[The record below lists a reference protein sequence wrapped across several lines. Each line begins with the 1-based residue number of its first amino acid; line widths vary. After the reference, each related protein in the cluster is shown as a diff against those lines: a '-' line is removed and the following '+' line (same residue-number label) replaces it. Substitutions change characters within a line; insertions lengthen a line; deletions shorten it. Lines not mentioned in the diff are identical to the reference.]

1 VRRASPIFEAVDQM
15 SWRDELQF
23 WPRPPI
29 PEIGKIIQ
37 ICGEELHDMLRG
49 IITPKTAL
57 QNAQKRGASPA
68 GATPDLKNGGVTWIP
83 IAQRKEHSHHRRGA
97 RHGRGQCESFA
108 QQGANVCLGDL
119 DLDEAQKVADLIN
132 AAGNG
137 KAIAVKMDVTK
148 REDNAAAV
156 AATVEAF
163 GSINV
168 GVFNAGLNK
177 PRFFMDIDE
186 DNWDMIM
193 NVNTKAM
200 WLGMQ
205 ETARQMIAQ
214 GPMDEPYKIINVGSI
229 ASRKPLVDV
238 TVYCTSK
245 YGCLALTHC
254 GAVAL
259 AEHNITVNGYAPG
272 VVVTPLWEQLDK
284 DLVEIGFKEKA
295 GQAYEDIA
303 RDQLQIKRVSYPDD
317 IVGTASFLASP
328 TATT

>member
-1 VRRASPIFEAVDQM
+1 MDPNRLKGKNILITGAARGMGAANAE
-15 SWRDELQF
+15 QF
-23 WPRPPI
+23 
-29 PEIGKIIQ
+29 
-37 ICGEELHDMLRG
+37 
-49 IITPKTAL
+49 A
-57 QNAQKRGASPA
+57 A
-68 GATPDLKNGGVTWIP
+68 
-83 IAQRKEHSHHRRGA
+83 
-97 RHGRGQCESFA
+97 
-108 QQGANVCLGDL
+108 QGANVCLGDL
-119 DLDEAQKVADLIN
+119 DLDEAQAVADRIN

-137 KAIAVKMDVTK
+137 KAVAVKMDVTK

-156 AATVEAF
+156 AATVDAF
-163 GSINV
+163 GMINV
-168 GVFNAGLNK
+168 GLFNAGLNK

-186 DNWDMIM
+186 ENWDFIM
-193 NVNTKAM
+193 DVNTKGM

-205 ETARQMIAQ
+205 ETAKQMIKQ
-214 GPMDEPYKIINVGSI
+214 GKQDAPYKIINVGSI

-284 DLVEIGFKEKA
+284 DLIDIGFKERE
-295 GQAYEDIA
+295 GQAYEDIVSNE
-303 RDQLQIKRVSYPDD
+303 LQIKRVSYPDD

-328 TATT
+328 DSDYMTGQMIHIDGGWCIQ

>member
-1 VRRASPIFEAVDQM
+1 MD
-15 SWRDELQF
+15 
-23 WPRPPI
+23 
-29 PEIGKIIQ
+29 PERLKGKNI
-37 ICGEELHDMLRG
+37 L
-49 IITPKTAL
+49 IT
-57 QNAQKRGASPA
+57 G
-68 GATPDLKNGGVTWIP
+68 
-83 IAQRKEHSHHRRGA
+83 GA
-97 RHGRGQCESFA
+97 RGMGAANAEHFA
-108 QQGANVCLGDL
+108 AQGANVCLGDL
-119 DLDEAQKVADLIN
+119 NLDEAREVADRIN
-132 AAGNG
+132 GRGNG
-137 KAIAVKMDVTK
+137 RAVAVRMDVTK

-163 GSINV
+163 GEINV
-168 GVFNAGLNK
+168 ALFNAGLNK

-186 DNWDMIM
+186 DNWDLIL

-214 GPMDEPYKIINVGSI
+214 GRRDYPYKLINVGSI

-259 AEHNITVNGYAPG
+259 SQHNITVNGYAPG

-284 DLVEIGFKEKA
+284 DLVEIGFKDHE
-295 GQAYEDIA
+295 GQAYDDIV
-303 RDQLQIKRVSYPDD
+303 RDALQIKRVSHPED
-317 IVGTASFLASP
+317 VQGTAAFLASSDSDYM
-328 TATT
+328 TGQMIHIDGGWCIQ

>member
-1 VRRASPIFEAVDQM
+1 MDTDR
-15 SWRDELQF
+15 LK
-23 WPRPPI
+23 
-29 PEIGKIIQ
+29 GKNILIT
-37 ICGEELHDMLRG
+37 GAARG
-49 IITPKTAL
+49 MGAA
-57 QNAQKRGASPA
+57 NA
-68 GATPDLKNGGVTWIP
+68 
-83 IAQRKEHSHHRRGA
+83 EH
-97 RHGRGQCESFA
+97 FA
-108 QQGANVCLGDL
+108 AQGANVCLGDL
-119 DLDEAQKVADLIN
+119 DLDEATALAERIN

-137 KAIAVKMDVTK
+137 RAVAVRMDVTK

-163 GSINV
+163 GMINV

-186 DNWDMIM
+186 DNWDLIM
-193 NVNTKAM
+193 DVNTKGM

-205 ETARQMIAQ
+205 ETARRMIAQ
-214 GPMDEPYKIINVGSI
+214 GKQDYPYKLINVGSI

-259 AEHNITVNGYAPG
+259 SEHNITVNGYAPG

-284 DLVEIGFKEKA
+284 DLVDIGFKQKE
-295 GQAYEDIA
+295 GQAYEDIV
-303 RDQLQIKRVSYPDD
+303 RDALQIKRVSYPRD
-317 IVGTASFLASP
+317 IVGTAAFLASSDSDYM
-328 TATT
+328 TGQMIHIDGGWCIQ

>member
-1 VRRASPIFEAVDQM
+1 MDANR
-15 SWRDELQF
+15 LK
-23 WPRPPI
+23 
-29 PEIGKIIQ
+29 GKAILIT
-37 ICGEELHDMLRG
+37 GAARG
-49 IITPKTAL
+49 MGSA
-57 QNAQKRGASPA
+57 NAEYFAERGA
-68 GATPDLKNGGVTWIP
+68 D
-83 IAQRKEHSHHRRGA
+83 
-97 RHGRGQCESFA
+97 
-108 QQGANVCLGDL
+108 VCLGDL
-119 DLDEAQKVADLIN
+119 NLEEAQAVADRIN
-132 AAGNG
+132 ARGNG
-137 KAIAVKMDVTK
+137 RAVAVQMDVTK

-163 GSINV
+163 GEINV

-186 DNWDMIM
+186 DNWDLIM

-214 GPMDEPYKIINVGSI
+214 GKRDYPYKLINVGSI

-284 DLVEIGFKEKA
+284 DLVDIGFKQKE
-295 GQAYEDIA
+295 GQAYEDIV
-303 RDQLQIKRVSYPDD
+303 RDALQIKRVSYPED
-317 IVGTASFLASP
+317 VTGTAAFLASP
-328 TATT
+328 DSDYMTGQMIHIDGGWCIQ

>member
-1 VRRASPIFEAVDQM
+1 MDTERLKGKNILITGAARGMGAANAEA
-15 SWRDELQF
+15 
-23 WPRPPI
+23 
-29 PEIGKIIQ
+29 
-37 ICGEELHDMLRG
+37 
-49 IITPKTAL
+49 
-57 QNAQKRGASPA
+57 
-68 GATPDLKNGGVTWIP
+68 
-83 IAQRKEHSHHRRGA
+83 
-97 RHGRGQCESFA
+97 FA
-108 QQGANVCLGDL
+108 AQGANVCLGDL
-119 DLDEAQKVADLIN
+119 DGDEAQKVADAIN

-137 KAIAVKMDVTK
+137 KAVAVKMDVTSP
-148 REDNAAAV
+148 AAV

-168 GVFNAGLNK
+168 GLFNAGLNK

-205 ETARQMIAQ
+205 EVARQMIKQ
-214 GPMDEPYKIINVGSI
+214 GPQDKPYKLINVGSI

-245 YGCLALTHC
+245 YGCLALTEC
-254 GAVAL
+254 GALGL

-284 DLVEIGFKEKA
+284 DLVEIGFKERA
-295 GQAYEDIA
+295 GQAYDDIVENN
-303 RDQLQIKRVSYPDD
+303 LVIKRVSYPKDV
-317 IVGTASFLASP
+317 VGTASFLASDDSDYM
-328 TATT
+328 TGQMISIDGGWVTK

>member
-1 VRRASPIFEAVDQM
+1 MGSANAEA
-15 SWRDELQF
+15 
-23 WPRPPI
+23 
-29 PEIGKIIQ
+29 
-37 ICGEELHDMLRG
+37 
-49 IITPKTAL
+49 
-57 QNAQKRGASPA
+57 
-68 GATPDLKNGGVTWIP
+68 
-83 IAQRKEHSHHRRGA
+83 
-97 RHGRGQCESFA
+97 FA
-108 QQGANVCLGDL
+108 AQGANVTLGDL
-119 DLDEAQKVADLIN
+119 DEAAAQEVADRIN
-132 AAGNG
+132 SNGNG

-148 REDNAAAV
+148 REDNANAV
-156 AATVEAF
+156 AATVDAF

-168 GVFNAGLNK
+168 GLFNAGLNK

-214 GPMDEPYKIINVGSI
+214 GPQEKPYKLINVGSI

-245 YGCLALTHC
+245 YGCLALTEC
-254 GAVAL
+254 GALGL

-284 DLVEIGFKEKA
+284 DLVEIGFKERE
-295 GQAYEDIA
+295 GQAYDDIV
-303 RDQLQIKRVSYPDD
+303 DNNLVIKRVSYPKD
-317 IVGTASFLASP
+317 IIGTASFLASDDSDYM
-328 TATT
+328 TGQMISIDGGWVTK

>member
-1 VRRASPIFEAVDQM
+1 MDPNRLQGKNILITGAGKGMGAANAEA
-15 SWRDELQF
+15 
-23 WPRPPI
+23 
-29 PEIGKIIQ
+29 
-37 ICGEELHDMLRG
+37 
-49 IITPKTAL
+49 
-57 QNAQKRGASPA
+57 
-68 GATPDLKNGGVTWIP
+68 
-83 IAQRKEHSHHRRGA
+83 
-97 RHGRGQCESFA
+97 FA
-108 QQGANVCLGDL
+108 AQGANVCVADI
-119 DLDEAQKVADLIN
+119 DEAAAEQTAAKIN
-132 AAGNG
+132 GAGHG
-137 KAIAVKMDVTK
+137 KAIAVRMDVTK

-163 GSINV
+163 GEINV
-168 GVFNAGLNK
+168 GLFNAGLNK

-214 GPMDEPYKIINVGSI
+214 GKQDYPYKLINVGSI
-229 ASRKPLVDV
+229 ASRRPLVDV

-254 GAVAL
+254 GALGL

-284 DLVEIGFKEKA
+284 DLVEIGFKERE
-295 GQAYEDIA
+295 GQAYEDIV
-303 RDQLQIKRVSYPDD
+303 RDALQIKRVSYPDD
-317 IVGTASFLASP
+317 VKGTAAFLASSDSDYM
-328 TATT
+328 TGQMIHIDGGWCIQ